1 MATET
6 FTFSP
11 NTFAGELAKGYM
23 ALALVEADSVKRGL
37 LTVIPN
43 IKKRKILRGVDD
55 SVEFQEPSCAFVGQS
70 GSITLDETYLDPVKY
85 EVMKEYCWA
94 DLISTWESEQMT
106 AGSLHDCHQ
115 PVELATF
122 LRNYMLKKVAKAN
135 EELYWL
141 GKSKVTSATISF
153 SSAYAGLLPKMISNG
168 STFKVAGNNG
178 QLAITGIT
186 NAGVVTVASTATLNN
201 GDKVTLINTDG
212 NQQYAGASISGQT
225 FTISVINATTYSLGV
240 ALTGG
245 AAATTGWSRFINRNN
260 VTAVL
265 ASIYS
270 LIPEALRED
279 PDLRWYVPTHVRDA
293 YKLSQVTGTNVA
305 GAFLGDRTL
314 DFLGNILEPIKSF
327 SPNTIVIAKKTNLFL
342 GVDLLSD
349 ENEINE
355 VDLRKTT
362 GDKKVRWNM
371 VMKSDVNAKYF
382 SEILMY
388 TPTYG

>member
-6 FTFSP
+6 FIFSP

-23 ALALVEADSVKRGL
+23 AAALVEGDSVQRKL

-43 IKKRKILRGVDD
+43 VKKRKILRGVDD

-85 EVMKEYCWA
+85 EVMKEFCWA
-94 DLISTWESEQMT
+94 DLISTWESESMT
-106 AGSLHDCHQ
+106 AGSLHDSDQ

-122 LRNYMLKKVAKAN
+122 LRNYMLKKIKFANEQLYWIGKAN
-135 EELYWL
+135 
-141 GKSKVTSATISF
+141 VSAATVSF

-168 STFKVAGNNG
+168 STFKVSGNNG

-186 NAGVVTVASTATLNN
+186 NAGVVTVSSTATLNN

-225 FTISVINATTYSLGV
+225 FTITVINATTFSLGV

-245 AAATTGWSRFINRNN
+245 AAATTGWARFINRNN

-265 ASIYS
+265 ASIYAQIS
-270 LIPEALRED
+270 EALRDD
-279 PDLRWYVPTHVRDA
+279 PDLVWYIPTHVRDA
-293 YKLSQVTGTNVA
+293 YKLSQSTSTNIV
-305 GAFLGDRTL
+305 GAFLGDREL
-314 DFLGNILEPIKSF
+314 DFLGAKLETVKAF
-327 SPNTIVIAKKTNLFL
+327 SANTIVVAKKTNLFL
-342 GVDLLSD
+342 AVDLLSD

-355 VDLRKTT
+355 VDLKKTT

-371 VMKSDVNAKYF
+371 IMKSDVNAKYF
-382 SEILMY
+382 AEILMY

>member
-6 FTFSP
+6 FIFSP

-23 ALALVEADSVKRGL
+23 ATALIEADSVQRKL

-43 IKKRKILRGVDD
+43 VKKRKILRGVDD
-55 SVEFQEPSCAFVGQS
+55 SVEFQEPSCSFVGQS
-70 GSITLDETYLDPVKY
+70 GSVTLDETYLDPVKY
-85 EVMKEYCWA
+85 EVMKEFCWA
-94 DLISTWESEQMT
+94 DLISTWESESMT
-106 AGSLHDCHQ
+106 AGSLNDSNE

-122 LRNYMLKKVAKAN
+122 LRNYMLKKVKYAN
-135 EELYWL
+135 EQLYWV
-141 GKSKVTSATISF
+141 GKSKVTAATVTF
-153 SSAYAGLLPKMISNG
+153 SSAYAGLLPKMISSG
-168 STFKVAGNNG
+168 STFKVSGSNG

-225 FTISVINATTYSLGV
+225 FTITVINATTFSLGV
-240 ALTGG
+240 ALTGST
-245 AAATTGWSRFINRNN
+245 AATTGWSRFINRNN

-265 ASIYS
+265 ASIYAQIS
-270 LIPEALRED
+270 EALRDD
-279 PDLRWYVPTHVRDA
+279 PDLVWYIPTHVRDA
-293 YKLSQVTGTNVA
+293 YKLSQSTSTNIV
-305 GAFLGDRTL
+305 GAFLGDREL
-314 DFLGNILEPIKSF
+314 DFLGAKLETVKAF
-327 SPNTIVIAKKTNLFL
+327 SPNTIVVAKKTNLFL
-342 GVDLLSD
+342 AVDLLSD

>member
-6 FTFSP
+6 FIFSP

-23 ALALVEADSVKRGL
+23 ALALVEADSIKRGL

-94 DLISTWESEQMT
+94 DLISTWESESMT
-106 AGSLHDCHQ
+106 AGSLHDSDQ

-141 GKSKVTSATISF
+141 GKSKVTSATVSF
-153 SSAYAGLLPKMISNG
+153 SSAYPGLLPKMISSG
-168 STFKVAGNNG
+168 STFKVSGNNG

-186 NAGVVTVASTATLNN
+186 NAGVVTVASTTTLNN

-270 LIPEALRED
+270 QIPEALRED
-279 PDLRWYVPTHVRDA
+279 ADLRWYVPTHVRDA
-293 YKLSQVTGTNVA
+293 YKLSQVTNTNVA

-314 DFLGNILEPIKSF
+314 DFLGAILEPIKSF
-327 SPNTIVIAKKTNLFL
+327 SANTIVVAKKTNLFL